1 MLTEASVNLLQSY
14 QSGLSSYDEVL
25 DLRGN
30 VKPHWNA
37 LFSTLEKLG
46 LEELKSRNEEIIGK
60 LRENGVTYNV
70 YGSPDGMNR
79 PWQLDPIP
87 FLIEQK
93 EWNHIAKGLQQR
105 AVLLD
110 LMLKDLYGTRNLVK
124 DGIIPAELVF
134 DNTGFF
140 RPCIDIKVPGA
151 HQLTLFA
158 ADMARGPDGQ
168 MWIVDNRTQAPSGSG
183 YTLENRIVMSKLLP
197 ELADGMY
204 VSKLAPYFNNLQN
217 TVLRL
222 ADKSK
227 DAPNIVY
234 LTPGPSNEAYFE
246 HAYLASYLGYTLAQ
260 GDDLLVRNGCVWLK
274 SIDGLQKVD
283 VIVRR
288 IDDDWCDPL
297 ELREDSRL
305 GVPGLLQAIRMG
317 NVQVVNAPGSSVL
330 ENHAFL
336 AFMGNVCQYFLGEKL
351 IMPSVATWWCGHT
364 KELNYVLEHLDELII
379 KKGNRKTK
387 FRSIYGRLLSNQEKE
402 EVRRMISQSPHE
414 FIAQQEVSLSTT
426 PSLIDGNIEPR
437 YAALRAFM
445 VADESGY
452 HVMQGGLTRSS
463 PVKDRFVISN
473 QYGGLSKDTWIVS
486 DKTED
491 IQDKIS
497 LPSPAAVNKH
507 VSLPSRSAEN
517 LFWVGRYCE
526 RTMAVI
532 KFMNITINVLNLDRN
547 FGGSA
552 KQEHIKVLLQS
563 VTHLS
568 ATYPGFLD
576 EQNDHFQDPYK
587 EIIDLISNT
596 NRPGSIASNIGAF
609 LNAVGAVRN
618 QWDLEIWRIVDLID
632 NGFYEIRNASSMNSN
647 NIQKTLDGLFNNMF
661 TFLGVIAE
669 SMPRDNSFLLLET
682 GKLIERI
689 LSRISVIQSNFGV
702 KNSQAVE
709 NELIEATLINH
720 HSLVNY
726 RQIYKSHLSVEAMLD
741 MVLLEK
747 TLPYSLVYMLDE
759 LNKNLA
765 QLPVTTRGDRLNEAE
780 RSVLKAATLVKLA
793 NVADLCKSDAVLERT
808 ELFDLLSEAAKLISS
823 VSTSLTNMYFS
834 HAIMHHSFFEPAD
847 YNTDEI

>member
-14 QSGLSSYDEVL
+14 QTGLTSYDEVL
-25 DLRGN
+25 DTDGKL
-30 VKPHWNA
+30 KPHWKA
-37 LFSTLEKLG
+37 LFATLEKLG
-46 LEELKSRNEEIIGK
+46 ITELKSRNQEIISK

-87 FLIEQK
+87 FLIEHR
-93 EWNHIAKGLQQR
+93 EWDRISKGLQQR

-110 LMLKDLYGTRNLVK
+110 LILKDLYGPRNLVK
-124 DGIIPAELVF
+124 DAIVPVELVF
-134 DNTGFF
+134 ENTGFL
-140 RPCIDIKVPGA
+140 RPCIDIKVPGPR
-151 HQLTLFA
+151 QLTLFA

-168 MWIVDNRTQAPSGSG
+168 MWVLDSRTQAPSGSG

-204 VSKLAPYFNNLQN
+204 VSKLSPFFNSIQN

-222 ADKSK
+222 SDKSR

-234 LTPGPSNEAYFE
+234 LTPGPGNEAYFE

-260 GDDLLVRNGCVWLK
+260 GDDLLVRNGSVWLK

-288 IDDDWCDPL
+288 VDDDWCDPL

-305 GVPGLLQAIRMG
+305 GVPGLLQAIRLG
-317 NVQVVNAPGSSVL
+317 NVQVMNPPGSGVL

-336 AFMGNVCQYFLGEKL
+336 AFMENICKYFLGEKL
-351 IMPSVATWWCGHT
+351 IMPNVATWWCGHQ
-364 KELNYVLEHLDELII
+364 KELTYVLNNIDELII
-379 KKGNRKTK
+379 KKANRKSK
-387 FRSIYGRLLSNQEKE
+387 FRSVYGRTLSNAQKAELIA
-402 EVRRMISQSPHE
+402 MITQRPHD

-426 PSLIDGNIEPR
+426 PSLIDGVIEPR

-445 VADESGY
+445 VADENGY

-463 PVKDRFVISN
+463 AVKDRFVISN
-473 QYGGLSKDTWIVS
+473 QQGGFSKDTWIVS
-486 DKTED
+486 DKFDEP
-491 IQDKIS
+491 QDRIV
-497 LPSPAAVNKH
+497 LNTPAAVNKH

-526 RTMAVI
+526 RAMAVI

-563 VTHLS
+563 LTHVS
-568 ATYPGFLD
+568 STYPGFLD
-576 EQNDHFQDPYK
+576 GEEKLNDPYK
-587 EIIDLISNT
+587 EIIALISDNS
-596 NRPGSIASNIGAF
+596 RPGSIASNIGSF

-618 QWDLEIWRIVDLID
+618 QWELEIWRIVDLID
-632 NGFYEIRNASSMNSN
+632 NGYHEIRNASHMNST
-647 NIQKTLDGLFNNMF
+647 NIQRTLDGLFNNMF

-669 SMPRDNSFLLLET
+669 SMPRDNSYLLLET

-689 LSRISVIQSNFGV
+689 LSRVSVIQSNFGV
-702 KNSQAVE
+702 GRTATVE

-720 HSLVNY
+720 HMLVNY
-726 RQIYKSHLSVEAMLD
+726 RQIYKSHLSVETMLD
-741 MVLLEK
+741 MILLE
-747 TLPYSLVYMLDE
+747 TRLPYSLAYMLDE
-759 LNKNLA
+759 LAKNLA
-765 QLPVTTRGDRLNEAE
+765 ELPATTRGERLNDAE
-780 RSVLKAATLVKLA
+780 KLALKASTLIKLA
-793 NVADLCKSDAVLERT
+793 NIQDLSKCNAYDERD
-808 ELFDLLSEAAKLISS
+808 ELFNLLGEVAGLMSS
-823 VSTSLTNMYFS
+823 VSIYLTNQYFS
-834 HAIMHHSFFEPAD
+834 HTLIHHSFEPMD
-847 YNTDEI
+847 YDTDEV